1 MKKLTLTLAVI
12 SALVLTACSSGED
25 SQQTA
30 ETTAATAAA
39 TTTKDPDEPDCGL
52 HEENCYFTYNSL
64 MKAIYE
70 EYPDVY
76 EHPLPDIV
84 YEWDF
89 SLGQIDEYYYGMGRA
104 YILDYDDTANN
115 AHIRLTV
122 LFDAVYTDI
131 DEFIQQLPKA
141 YSNYEFINVNERY
154 AYAHSESGGFTTA
167 MGITGD
173 RNIAYKLAVKIDG
186 KHTDST
192 DILDEYKNLL
202 EL

>member
-1 MKKLTLTLAVI
+1 MKKLTLALAVI
-12 SALVLTACSSGED
+12 SALTLTACTSETD
-25 SQQTA
+25 SQQIA
-30 ETTAATAAA
+30 ETTAATTAA
-39 TTTKDPDEPDCGL
+39 TTTDDGVIDCY
-52 HEENCYFTYNSL
+52 EENCYFTYPQLTKAVQEQYSEESL
-64 MKAIYE
+64 LRL
-70 EYPDVY
+70 PDVIY
-76 EHPLPDIV
+76 TWE
-84 YEWDF
+84 F
-89 SLGQIDEYYYGMGRA
+89 SLGQIEEDYYDMGRA